1 MAKLIKSRVVET
13 PAVKQLNSL
22 LDDLAGA
29 DVSGLYAHD
38 TDELGLE
45 FLRLANRLQ
54 GLGLGLI
61 GESHDGRF
69 PEFAGYTSNTAHLA
83 SELGL
88 SGLTASRY
96 RKAAAFGHRWPV
108 IAEALCSGRITLDHL
123 EAFAKVAR
131 HRATEFD
138 VDHDGLLAMAQEQ
151 SFAEFEKRLGA
162 WAEANSENPDAAD
175 ELEDCFTGRSMN
187 LRKRLDGT
195 SAGSF
200 ELDKA
205 GTVLFEEFLDQ
216 MDAPATS
223 NDDRTGT
230 QRRHDSLLAMIAA
243 FLNGDPDDFGL
254 NNYVLNVVVGEHQ
267 LNALTGARALD
278 SNVLIPEALLAEML
292 CDGTF
297 RTITTGTD
305 GQVLSITKAHGDLTE
320 TQRLAVKARD
330 LHCQFHGCD
339 RSAHYGHIHHI
350 IPRSQGGTND
360 LNNLVLLCAHHHRV
374 IHSTLYQ
381 IVRHHD
387 GRFETVWEG
396 PERSFDTRHTIAAE
410 LARRRR
416 AIRRHA
422 AA

>member
-1 MAKLIKSRVVET
+1 MAKLIKSRVAET
-13 PAVKQLNSL
+13 PAVRQLNSL
-22 LDDLAGA
+22 LDDLTGV
-29 DVSGLYAHD
+29 DVSGLFAHD

-45 FLRLANRLQ
+45 FIRLAHRLQ

-69 PEFAGYTSNTAHLA
+69 PEFAGYTSNTAHLVA
-83 SELGL
+83 ELRL

-108 IAEALCSGRITLDHL
+108 VNEALCSGWITLDHV

-138 VDHDGLLAMAQEQ
+138 RDHEDLLAMAQDQ
-151 SFAEFEKRLGA
+151 PLAEFEKRLGA

-175 ELEDCFTGRSMN
+175 EIEDCFTGRSMN

-195 SAGSF
+195 STGSF

-216 MDAPATS
+216 MDAPVS
-223 NDDRTGT
+223 SHDDRTGT

-267 LNALTGARALD
+267 LNALTCSRTLD
-278 SNVLIPEALLAEML
+278 GNALIPEALLAEML

-305 GQVLSITKAHGDLTE
+305 GQVLTITKAQSDLTE
-320 TQRLAVKARD
+320 TQRIAVKARD
-330 LHCQFHGCD
+330 LHCRFHGCD
-339 RSAHYGHIHHI
+339 RPAHYGHIHHI
-350 IPRSQGGTND
+350 IPRNRGGTND
-360 LNNLVLLCAHHHRV
+360 LNNLVLLCSHHHRV
-374 IHSTLYQ
+374 IHSTHYQ
-381 IVRHHD
+381 MVRHHD

-396 PERSFDTRHTIAAE
+396 PARSFDTRHTIAAE
-410 LARRRR
+410 LARRKQAVRQ
-416 AIRRHA
+416 HA
-422 AA
+422 AS